1 MRFGLFCEGGCTV
14 EASAQLTVFNAA
26 TALFSCALL
35 IFALL
40 SFTSKKPHSKWLG
53 ASCSAAVVVLL
64 SYLESINA
72 AGYFKASL
80 LSSVY
85 FSGIDVMLVTL
96 LIYLMYSKKV
106 MEPQRCRNIAISSF
120 ALAAIDCASLLLNP
134 FTGHA
139 LGYVLD
145 EQVGISHW
153 AYEPYLAYDAHLLFC
168 YAVVASILTLLVY
181 KTLKTPAVYHPRY
194 LPIIAM
200 ILVIVLVNAVFLY
213 LPFEIIDISVL
224 LYAFCAG
231 FICLNDTLLQER
243 MLRRRVG
250 DKVLDSLKQPVVF
263 FDNECQLCFHNVDA
277 DFMLPAHDNPGIYT
291 LEDFV
296 ENNGLGRD
304 IKLRRLP
311 QAHSFRWSIESSGGQ
326 RRYRCDFHTLRDPKR
341 RVIGYLF
348 VFIDISLEVDVLTGF
363 QTKEALARGIK
374 ALEKRMRAPSSVCLL
389 DINRLAELNAN
400 QGRERGDDAIKAL
413 AQLMR
418 DIFPAGTEFARMDD
432 AAVLACCPG
441 MRQREAREYC
451 ATVARNMAQL
461 DFGAGALGIQSAIAE
476 LTWDEPTLPTAV
488 SLAQRSLNVQKMLN
502 PDSAHSSLLDS
513 LEQTLRESDAT
524 TEAHVRRTR
533 ALATKL
539 GERLELSDFDQ
550 SSLALL
556 CLLHD
561 IGKLGIPL
569 EILNKPTS
577 LTEEEWDLMRSHTE
591 KGYRIAMA
599 SEELREIAPC
609 ILHHHECWDG
619 SGYPDGLK
627 AEAIPLLS
635 RIVAVVDTYDA
646 MTSDRPYR
654 EALSV
659 AEARAELQRCSGTQ
673 LDPFVVAQFL
683 NVLDDLGL
691 VPQQEVAGEEPA
703 DSAGSDFAPKSL
715 PRSFTASEF
724 EEGAAH
730 GLAAVDYM
738 EYTLDANDR
747 IIEIDERFTRVTGYT
762 PDDIET
768 LRPRQID
775 LIFPEDA
782 EMYKAI
788 VVEQMKHGSDALVE
802 HRIRRKDGSARNVF
816 CYGRRYYDSVT
827 HELRV
832 SVIAFDAARSAVVNM
847 LLKQESE
854 RAHRR
859 LAYWEHG
866 ARADSLTGVLN
877 HQSFVNAV
885 QELAASAPCRMLMCV
900 IDLDNFKSYND
911 LYGHPRGDDLLVSLA
926 EVLLANVPERGM
938 VGRLG
943 GDEFALAAAFEPDSS
958 DADVLEDVK
967 RMWSNAIHALNR
979 GERPATISMGAYF
992 ADAHKF
998 EFQPMYDAADS
1009 ALYAAKEAGRR
1020 QLRFESPRLSGSL
1033 HVQEAAQG
1041 EAGEVL
1047 TRHFV
1052 EQALADQD

>member
-1 MRFGLFCEGGCTV
+1 MRFGLLCEGGCTV
-14 EASAQLTVFNAA
+14 EASAQLNVFGAA
-26 TALFSCALL
+26 TALFSLALL
-35 IFALL
+35 LFAVV
-40 SFTSKKPHSKWLG
+40 SFASKRPSSNWLA
-53 ASCSAAVVVLL
+53 ASCTAAVVVLI
-64 SYLESINA
+64 SYLESVNSA
-72 AGYFKASL
+72 AFFEMSL

-106 MEPQRCRNIAISSF
+106 MEPQQRRAIAISSA
-120 ALAAIDCASLLLNP
+120 ALAAIDCASLMLNP
-134 FTGHA
+134 FTGPA
-139 LGYVLD
+139 LGSPFVD
-145 EQVGISHW
+145 RARIDHW
-153 AYEPYLAYDAHLLFC
+153 VYEPYLAYDAHLLFC
-168 YAVVASILTLLVY
+168 YAAVTSILALLVY
-181 KTLKTPAVYHPRY
+181 KTLKTPAVYHARY
-194 LPIIAM
+194 VPIAVM
-200 ILVIVLVNAVFLY
+200 IVLIVLVNAIFLY
-213 LPFEIIDISVL
+213 LPFEILDISVL

-231 FICLNDTLLQER
+231 FICFNDTLLQER

-277 DFMLPAHDNPGIYT
+277 DFMLPGHDDPGIYT

-296 ENNGLGRD
+296 SNNGLERD

-311 QAHSFRWSIESSGGQ
+311 QEHSFRWSLEHAGGQ
-326 RRYRCDFHTLRDPKR
+326 QRYRCDFHTLRDAKR

-363 QTKEALARGIK
+363 QTKEALARGM
-374 ALEKRMRAPSSVCLL
+374 AELQKRMLAPSSVCLL
-389 DINRLAELNAN
+389 DINRLAELNAVH
-400 QGRERGDDAIKAL
+400 GRERGDDAIKAL
-413 AQLMR
+413 TQFMR
-418 DIFPAGTEFARMDD
+418 DVFPAGTEFARMDD

-441 MRQREAREYC
+441 MRQREAREHC
-451 ATVARNMAQL
+451 AAVARNMAAL
-461 DFGAGALGIQSAIAE
+461 DFGSGALGIQSAIAE
-476 LTWDEPTLPTAV
+476 LTWDEPRLSTAI
-488 SLAQRSLNVQKMLN
+488 SLAQRSLSVQKMLD

-513 LEQTLRESDAT
+513 LDQTMRESDAT

-533 ALATKL
+533 ALAAKL
-539 GERLELSDFDQ
+539 GERLELSDYDQ

-659 AEARAELQRCSGTQ
+659 SQARAELQRCAGTQ

-683 NVLDDLGL
+683 NVLDDMGL
-691 VPQQEVAGEEPA
+691 VPQQAVAGEEPA
-703 DSAGSDFAPKSL
+703 VSADSDFVVKGL
-715 PRSFTASEF
+715 PRSFTASEY
-724 EEGAAH
+724 EEGAAQ

-738 EYTLDANDR
+738 EYTLDDSDH

-762 PDDIET
+762 PDDIKA
-768 LRPRQID
+768 LHPRQID
-775 LIFPEDA
+775 LIFPDDA

-788 VVEQMKHGSDALVE
+788 VTEQLMHGSDALVE
-802 HRIRRKDGSARNVF
+802 HRIRRKDGSARNVI

-832 SVIAFDAARSAVVNM
+832 NVIAMDAARSAIVNM
-847 LLKQESE
+847 LLKQERE

-859 LAYWEHG
+859 LAFWEHG

-943 GDEFALAAAFEPDSS
+943 GDEFALAAAFEPGCS
-958 DADVLEDVK
+958 DEDVLEDVK
-967 RMWSNAIHALNR
+967 RMWSNVIHALNR
-979 GERPATISMGAYF
+979 GERPATISLGAYF
-992 ADAHKF
+992 AGAHRF
-998 EFQPMYDAADS
+998 EFQPMYDAADA

-1020 QLRFESPRLSGSL
+1020 QLRFESPHLSGSL
-1033 HVQEAAQG
+1033 DLAAITP
-1041 EAGEVL
+1041 EP
-1047 TRHFV
+1047 
-1052 EQALADQD
+1052 